1 MKHCLNLKQRRKMRT
16 GITGTPGTGKTE
28 VCNVLKSKY
37 HYKIIDLNAVIKEKK
52 FYTGRDL
59 KRDTLIVDIPR
70 LKKYFAELKGEYI
83 VEGHLAHHLDL
94 DLVIILRT
102 KPKMLRKR
110 LEAKNWNKEKIREN
124 VEAEALDVI
133 LIETLQRHK
142 LENIHEIDTTN
153 KTPNE
158 VANCIV
164 EIIEGKKTYPP
175 GKIDYSQELF
185 NHAKY

>member
-1 MKHCLNLKQRRKMRT
+1 MRT

-28 VCNVLKSKY
+28 VCEVLKSKY
-37 HYKIIDLNAVIKEKK
+37 HYKIIDLNALIKEKK
-52 FYTGRDL
+52 FYIKKDL

-94 DLVIILRT
+94 DLIIILRT
-102 KPKMLRKR
+102 KPSTLRKR
-110 LEAKNWNKEKIREN
+110 LEAKNWNEEKIREN

-133 LIETLQRHK
+133 LIETLQRHNHR
-142 LENIHEIDTTN
+142 NIHEIDTTD
-153 KTPNE
+153 KTPEE
-158 VANCIV
+158 VASCIV
-164 EIIEGKKTYPP
+164 EIIKGEKTYPP
-175 GKIDYSQELF
+175 GKIDYSQELL